1 MVRSLFFSLCVS
13 LPLSANACSFVVQVA
28 SGSEHMHHHGISHG
42 DIKPQNI
49 LMFTGKDGSLVPQLA
64 DFGTARG
71 EGLLAAVV
79 YIYTYRYWHGN
90 ITNSTLCK
98 ASQ

>member
-1 MVRSLFFSLCVS
+1 
-13 LPLSANACSFVVQVA
+13 
-28 SGSEHMHHHGISHG
+28 
-42 DIKPQNI
+42 
-49 LMFTGKDGSLVPQLA
+49 MFTGKDGSLVPQLA